1 MAPHQV
7 DTYTTQSNG
16 AINRLVQGILI
27 LLFAGAI
34 FTPLVHYFII
44 YPSFTRLLLQQTED
58 EAIRSGSHIKRI
70 LLNDNQVDQIH
81 LDSSTHKEM
90 EDISRD
96 FSLMKIKIFSPS
108 GEVIYSTDKD
118 EIGTVNQVN
127 YFHEKIAKGQ
137 TVTNVV
143 QQNSDTLEGQSIT
156 RDVVET
162 YVPIM
167 HQEDFVGALEIYY
180 DISARKND
188 LDQLISNIT
197 YQLVSLSLLLIA
209 TIAFIYYRAVRMLR
223 EHRLMEEKLNFLANT
238 DPLTQLCNRRRFM
251 ERLDG
256 EISRFLRY
264 SHPAS
269 LLIFDIDHF
278 KKINDTYGHQ
288 TGDDVLRELAQS
300 CKAVLRDNDLV
311 GRYGGEEFIV
321 FLPETDREHAMQVA
335 EKLRT
340 TVEEFSLPHSDT
352 RLSVTISVGV
362 APFPRSATLTKDEI
376 IRQADAAL
384 YEAKNSGRNRV
395 ASYRQ
400 AG

>member
-1 MAPHQV
+1 MVPHQV
-7 DTYTTQSNG
+7 DTSTAESNG

-27 LLFAGAI
+27 LLLAGAI
-34 FTPLVHYFII
+34 FTPLVHYFFI
-44 YPSFTRLLLQQTED
+44 YPSFTKLLLQQTED
-58 EAIRSGSHIKRI
+58 EAVRSGSHLKRI
-70 LLNDNQVDQIH
+70 VFSEGQGDQILLTGRIH
-81 LDSSTHKEM
+81 QELENLG
-90 EDISRD
+90 RD
-96 FSLMKIKIFSPS
+96 FSLMKIKIFSLT
-108 GEVIYSTDKD
+108 GEVIYSTDAED
-118 EIGTVNQVN
+118 IGTVNQVS
-127 YFHEKIAKGQ
+127 YFHEKIAKGYA
-137 TVTNVV
+137 VTNVV
-143 QQNSDTLEGQSIT
+143 QQNTNSLEGQHIT

-167 HQEDFVGALEIYY
+167 HQGNFVGAFEIYY
-180 DISARKND
+180 DITARKND

-197 YQLVSLSLLLIA
+197 YQLITLSLLLIT
-209 TIAFIYYRAVRMLR
+209 TISLIYYRVVRMLKER
-223 EHRLMEEKLNFLANT
+223 RQMEDKLNFLANT
-238 DPLTQLCNRRRFM
+238 DTLTQLCNRRRFM

-288 TGDDVLRELAQS
+288 TGDDVLREVAQS
-300 CKAVLRDNDLV
+300 CKTVLRDNDLV

-321 FLPETDREHAMQVA
+321 FLPETDKEHAMQVG

-340 TVEEFSLPHSDT
+340 TVEEFRFPQSDQK
-352 RLSVTISVGV
+352 LSVTISVGV
-362 APFPRSATLTKDEI
+362 APFPESSFFTKDEV

-395 ASYRQ
+395 ACYRQ
-400 AG
+400 TT